1 LCDYYGPNYP
11 ITIVAKNNGTDVTV
25 LPSDAL
31 VIAGGS
37 CTKNRIVYNSTAAD
51 LLLAPPNNGTSKYL
65 SSMQNDTVAS
75 NATRYTIAQ
84 AALMNGAGLPT
95 PTPTPSPTPMPS
107 QSPTPSPTY
116 TPTLTNSPPASSI
129 PTQSPQPTDTELPNI
144 SSLPTTQPTASPLQT
159 EIPPLTPSPT
169 AGGVLQCEICGMD
182 VTAESQTRYAVTDG
196 NGNVHYVECFMCALQ
211 LIKDYPTLHIQTYCD
226 WYGSNYPI
234 TVDSTNYGANVVVTP
249 STAMYLRGG
258 SCVTARAA
266 YNQTAADNLLF
277 SGYSQYTSPE
287 QQYALPSTTQ
297 VKTVPDAINAW
308 YVQPKTT
315 ETPTNLMLGIVAG
328 VGILVVVV
336 SVVAFKKIK
345 R

>member
-1 LCDYYGPNYP
+1 
-11 ITIVAKNNGTDVTV
+11 
-25 LPSDAL
+25 
-31 VIAGGS
+31 
-37 CTKNRIVYNSTAAD
+37 
-51 LLLAPPNNGTSKYL
+51 
-65 SSMQNDTVAS
+65 
-75 NATRYTIAQ
+75 
-84 AALMNGAGLPT
+84 
-95 PTPTPSPTPMPS
+95 
-107 QSPTPSPTY
+107 
-116 TPTLTNSPPASSI
+116 
-129 PTQSPQPTDTELPNI
+129 
-144 SSLPTTQPTASPLQT
+144 
-159 EIPPLTPSPT
+159 
-169 AGGVLQCEICGMD
+169 MD

-315 ETPTNLMLGIVAG
+315 ETPTNLMIGIVAG